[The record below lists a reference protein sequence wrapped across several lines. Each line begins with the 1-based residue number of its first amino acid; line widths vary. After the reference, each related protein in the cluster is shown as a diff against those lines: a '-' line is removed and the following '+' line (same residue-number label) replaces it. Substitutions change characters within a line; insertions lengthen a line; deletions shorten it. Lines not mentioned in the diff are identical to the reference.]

1 MNRNAQNK
9 KEGKNGVTLV
19 EMLVVLLIFSLVIG
33 ILMSIFVSFIKAQRY
48 ILASQQIMDQA
59 SYVVEYMGRA
69 IRMAKK
75 DESGDCIGSDKNYL
89 LITDNHLQFKN
100 YKGDCEEFYLENDEK
115 IYQRKGSSQEIPLTS
130 SKFRVTKLEFII
142 QGDDLNETQPRQPR
156 VTILLE
162 MEAKD
167 IKPVPK
173 IKIQTTVSQRDL
185 DLKNQ

>member
-9 KEGKNGVTLV
+9 KERKNGVTLV

-75 DESGDCIGSDKNYL
+75 DENGDCIDSNKNYL
-89 LITDNHLQFKN
+89 LTPDNHLKFKN
-100 YKGDCEEFYLENDEK
+100 YKGDCEEFYLENEK
-115 IYQRKGSSQEIPLTS
+115 IYQEKGDQGKIQLTS
-130 SKFRVTKLEFII
+130 SKFKVTKLKFIVM
-142 QGDDLNETQPRQPR
+142 GDNPGDTYQPR

-185 DLKNQ
+185 DWEEE